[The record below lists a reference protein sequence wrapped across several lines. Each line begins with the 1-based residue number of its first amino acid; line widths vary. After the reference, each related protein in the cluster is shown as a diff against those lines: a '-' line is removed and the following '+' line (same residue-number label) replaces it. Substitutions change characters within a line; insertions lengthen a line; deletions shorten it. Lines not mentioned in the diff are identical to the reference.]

1 MKQQWSIAFDH
12 EQFTWLAQHFLNG
25 FKTRIN
31 HNIHYFNCLHFSFFK
46 LTFQTGLLW
55 KQKQIN
61 KWFYWATLKF
71 STTEKQVFPKWN
83 KTFFFIWT
91 KTFGHKNIFSSWYF
105 VYTFI
110 HLCFTLELPYP
121 LMEKLLNIKSME
133 WLVVTNIISD
143 RNISRKKYV
152 TI

>member
-1 MKQQWSIAFDH
+1 MKQQWSIALDH

-31 HNIHYFNCLHFSFFK
+31 HNIHYFNCLQFSFFK
-46 LTFQTGLLW
+46 NTFQTGLLW

-61 KWFYWATLKF
+61 KWFYWQHLNFPPQKSSF
-71 STTEKQVFPKWN
+71 SQNGTKH
-83 KTFFFIWT
+83 FFIST
-91 KTFGHKNIFSSWYF
+91 KTFGHKNVFSSWYF

-121 LMEKLLNIKSME
+121 LMEKLFNIKPME

-143 RNISRKKYV
+143 RNISRKK
-152 TI
+152 